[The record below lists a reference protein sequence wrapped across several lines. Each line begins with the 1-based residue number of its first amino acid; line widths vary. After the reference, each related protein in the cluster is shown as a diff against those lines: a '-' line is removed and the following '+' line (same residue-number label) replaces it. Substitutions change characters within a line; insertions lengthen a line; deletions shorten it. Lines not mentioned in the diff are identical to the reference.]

1 MITTVATKTNI
12 RIQPISPMVQQQEQ
26 RWAKAAQEG
35 NQIAFKQI
43 VEAYQRPVYNLCYRM
58 LQSPDEAEDAAQE
71 TFLRVYTK
79 IGSYN
84 PNHKLSSWVLSIAS
98 HYCIDRL
105 RKRRFQ
111 LVSWDDLPPWRWLP
125 SSDPEPEDAA
135 LAKESKGDLHRLLQ
149 AIPPDYRV
157 VIILRYW
164 HEMSY
169 DEIADVLNTTVS
181 TVKSRLFRA
190 RKMLAKIAKENDDE

>member
-1 MITTVATKTNI
+1 MITTVATESNI
-12 RIQPISPMVQQQEQ
+12 RIQSISPVVLQQEE
-26 RWAKAAQEG
+26 RSWAKAAQEG
-35 NQIAFKQI
+35 NQVAFKQI
-43 VEAYQRPVYNLCYRM
+43 VEAYQKPVYNLCYRM
-58 LQSPDEAEDAAQE
+58 LHSPNEAEDAAQE

-84 PNHKLSSWVLSIAS
+84 PNHKFSSWILSIAS
-98 HYCIDRL
+98 HYCIDLL

-125 SSDPEPEDAA
+125 ASDPEPEQAT
-135 LAKESKGDLHRLLQ
+135 LASESRDDLHRLLQ
-149 AIPPDYRV
+149 TIPPDYRA
-157 VIILRYW
+157 VIVLRYW

-169 DEIADVLNTTVS
+169 DEIAIVLNTTVG

-190 RKMLAKIAKENDDE
+190 RKLLAKTTKDST

>member
-1 MITTVATKTNI
+1 MITTVATESNI
-12 RIQPISPMVQQQEQ
+12 RIQSISPVVLQQEE
-26 RWAKAAQEG
+26 RSWAKAAQEG
-35 NQIAFKQI
+35 NQVAFKQI
-43 VEAYQRPVYNLCYRM
+43 VEAYQKPVYNLCYRM
-58 LQSPDEAEDAAQE
+58 LHSPNEAEDAAQE

-84 PNHKLSSWVLSIAS
+84 PNHKFSSWILSIAS
-98 HYCIDRL
+98 HYCIDLL

-125 SSDPEPEDAA
+125 ASDPEPEQAT
-135 LAKESKGDLHRLLQ
+135 LASESRDDLHRLLQ
-149 AIPPDYRV
+149 TIPPDYRA
-157 VIILRYW
+157 VIVLRYW

-169 DEIADVLNTTVS
+169 YEIAIVLNTTVG

-190 RKMLAKIAKENDDE
+190 RKLLAKTTKDST